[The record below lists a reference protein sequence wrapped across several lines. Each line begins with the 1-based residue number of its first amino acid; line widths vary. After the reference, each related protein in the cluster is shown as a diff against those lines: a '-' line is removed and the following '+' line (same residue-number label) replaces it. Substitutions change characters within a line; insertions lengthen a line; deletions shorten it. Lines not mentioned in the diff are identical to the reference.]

1 MTQQQEAAQSV
12 FLYYTEPPFEWYKA
26 LRSECPVFYDPMLKG
41 HILTR
46 YADVAEAMS
55 NTEDYRL
62 QSRPEEQYAD
72 HQTPA
77 RVATFRKLLSAKT
90 LSPYIPTV
98 ILPEIDRLM
107 DEILPR
113 GRVELYSQFADPLP
127 AHIIATLFGL
137 EPSDFS
143 DMIEYRNA
151 RIATFNAPPDDLS
164 CHKQAEELQERVDS
178 RMREIIAARRK
189 EPRDDLVTWL
199 LEAEEDGQPIPD
211 DQIIQIAVR
220 DLLLAGS
227 ETSAHGICNAV
238 YHLITRPDLL
248 KAVADDRDLIPK
260 FVEETLRFDPPVP
273 LFWRA
278 TNVDVAISGCPVA
291 KGTQLYP
298 GLAAANHDPDKFD
311 DPDEFRMDRA
321 GGQHLSFSLGPHR
334 CPGAWLG
341 RTEVEL
347 ALGAILDRFSNLRL
361 DPEAATPLSTGL
373 VTRSWRPLTLLFD
386 PV

>member
-12 FLYYTEPPFEWYKA
+12 FLYYTEPPFEWYKQ

-55 NTEDYRL
+55 NTEAYRL

-72 HQTPA
+72 HQSPA

-98 ILPEIDRLM
+98 ILPEIDRLLS
-107 DEILPR
+107 EIIPR
-113 GRVELYSQFADPLP
+113 GRVELYSEFADPLP

-151 RIATFNAPPDDLS
+151 RIATFNAPPDDVS
-164 CHKQAEELQERVDS
+164 CHKLAEELQQRVDA
-178 RMREIIAARRK
+178 RMREIIALRRK
-189 EPRDDLVTWL
+189 EPRDDLVSWL
-199 LEAEEDGQPIPD
+199 LDAEEDGAPIPE

-227 ETSAHGICNAV
+227 ETSAHGITNAV
-238 YHLITRPDLL
+238 YHLLTRPELHR
-248 KAVADDRDLIPK
+248 AVAADRDLLPK

-278 TNVDVAISGCPVA
+278 TNEDVEISGCPVA
-291 KGTQLYP
+291 RGTQLYP
-298 GLAAANHDPDKFD
+298 GLAAANHDPAKFD
-311 DPDEFRMDRA
+311 DPDEFRIDRP
-321 GGQHLSFSLGPHR
+321 GGQHLSFSIGPHR

-347 ALGAILDRFSNLRL
+347 ALGALLDRLPNLRI
-361 DPEAATPLSTGL
+361 DTEAATPLSTGL

-386 PV
+386 PA